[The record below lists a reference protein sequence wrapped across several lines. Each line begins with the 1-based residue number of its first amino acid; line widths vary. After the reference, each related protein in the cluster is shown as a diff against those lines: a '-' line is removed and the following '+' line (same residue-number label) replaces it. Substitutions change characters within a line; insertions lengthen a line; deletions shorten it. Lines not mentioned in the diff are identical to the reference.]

1 MQEPI
6 YRCLTKGVKGA
17 SEAFEYGVSWV
28 AARRSFLSVF
38 QDRLECGDWTIPY
51 EAMTQAVLF
60 QTHQMWIPCYI
71 LKIQT
76 ADACYQFGLN
86 GGKFWAGELPFP
98 VTREAGRLQYST
110 FSIVLRV
117 LLVVALIWYLFF
129 RS

>member
-17 SEAFEYGVSWV
+17 SEAFAYGLSWV
-28 AARRSFLSVF
+28 TARRSFLSIF
-38 QDRLECGDWTIPY
+38 HDRLECGNWIIPY
-51 EAMTQAVLF
+51 GTMTRAVLF
-60 QTHQMWIPCYI
+60 ETRQMWIPCYI

-86 GGKFWAGELPFP
+86 GSKFWAGELPFA
-98 VTREAGRLQYST
+98 VTREAGRLKYST
-110 FSIVLRV
+110 FSIALRV
-117 LLVVALIWYLFF
+117 VLVVALLWYLFS